1 MAYPTVSAGYGLLPQ
16 NLIGGQVF
24 AGSTRMIPIAN
35 AYSTS
40 MFYGDLVQFANTPST
55 GSLIVTSTST
65 PSTSQAAQAAVAG
78 TVGIFL
84 GCEYTLPAGSI
95 YGKQRYQYW
104 PASTA
109 TNDAV
114 AYVYDDPDAVFKSAV
129 YAQTGSTN
137 SNTTTTLGYMS
148 PAFVGTNV
156 YYVAGNGGNT
166 STGNSLGGVSG
177 NTPGSSNGTGNIL
190 KTAGNTAPFRVVGL
204 VNETTINVSTTLA
217 SAASSTNSLTV
228 ASATGIYPGM
238 QVVIPAATAN
248 GQAGFNNY
256 VTAVSGTTITI
267 ASNVSAAS
275 GAVVSF
281 IGWSEVLVKMNFGY
295 HSYYNASSVVVA

>member
-16 NLIGGQVF
+16 NLIGGQVY
-24 AGSTRMIPIAN
+24 AGSTRMIPIVN
-35 AYSTS
+35 AYSTA
-40 MFYGDLVQFANTPST
+40 MFYGDLVQIANPT
-55 GSLIVTSTST
+55 GSLNITSTST
-65 PSTSQAAQAAVAG
+65 PSTSQAVQAAVAG
-78 TVGIFL
+78 TVGIFV
-84 GCEYTLPAGSI
+84 GCEYTLPSGSI

-109 TNDAV
+109 ANDAV
-114 AYVYDDPDAVFKSAV
+114 GYVVDDPDVVLKSAV
-129 YAQTGSTN
+129 YAQTGGSN

-177 NTPGSSNGTGNIL
+177 NTPGSSNGTGNVL
-190 KTAGNTAPFRVVGL
+190 KTTGNTAPLRVVGL
-204 VNETTINVSTTLA
+204 VNETTTSVTTTLA
-217 SAASSTNSLTV
+217 SAASSTTSLTV

-248 GQAGFNNY
+248 GQVGFNNY
-256 VTAVSGTTITI
+256 VTTVSGTTVTI

-281 IGWSEVLVKMNFGY
+281 IGWSEVLVKLNFGY
-295 HSYYNASSVVVA
+295 HSYYNATSI